1 MGGVGKSCMSRVGG
15 GGEQKKVSQ
24 KQHAKSGPEAAWQK
38 VIQNQPA
45 KIYPSEAHNIWWD
58 DQKLPQKWSYYTT
71 SLSFSIS
78 AFCTNISQ
86 TSLRG

>member
-38 VIQNQPA
+38 VGQKQPA
-45 KIYPSEAHNIWWD
+45 KFKAEVALLHYSLGTPVDKNIIT
-58 DQKLPQKWSYYTT
+58 L
-71 SLSFSIS
+71 LVIS
-78 AFCTNISQ
+78 KP
-86 TSLRG
+86 